1 MKRFDDYLI
10 VTDLDGTLYKTQ
22 TDIPKVNIEAIGRF
36 TSLGGKFAVATGRG
50 IEAARFI
57 TQAIDIP
64 DPIIV
69 NNGHAIYDYN
79 NEELVY
85 NVYLPDRIK
94 DFTRDIMR
102 EFPSMGVE
110 VYSDRELYVITDNH
124 VVTEHLDYEMV
135 EREHITF
142 EQAYKIKWSKLLL
155 ADDEEILL
163 KAIDYA
169 NQLENGEYADD
180 NFKTIRTSRLFL
192 EGVCKDINKG
202 TAVHELARL
211 LNVPSEHIFTIGNFY
226 NDIELVQSA
235 HGAWVK
241 DSPTELYDMAE
252 YITEKTCADG
262 AFAEYVEYVMNKK

>member
-10 VTDLDGTLYKTQ
+10 VTDLDGTLYKKQ
-22 TDIPKVNIEAIGRF
+22 TDIPQVNIDAIARF

-57 TQAIDIP
+57 TEAINIP

-79 NEELVY
+79 NEKLVY

-94 DFTRDIMR
+94 DFTLDIMQK
-102 EFPSMGVE
+102 FPSVGVE
-110 VYSDRELYVITDNH
+110 VYSDRELYVINDNR

-135 EREHITF
+135 EREHISF
-142 EQAYKIKWSKLLL
+142 EKAGEIKWSKLLF

-163 KAIDYA
+163 KIIDYA
-169 NQLENGEYADD
+169 KQLENGEYSSD
-180 NFKTIRTSRLFL
+180 NFQTIRTSRLVL

-211 LNVPSEHIFTIGNFY
+211 LNVPNEHIFTIGNFY
-226 NDIELVQSA
+226 NDIELVQCA

-241 DSPTELYDMAE
+241 DSPEELYSMAE
-252 YITEKTCADG
+252 YITEKICAHG
-262 AFAEYVEYVMNKK
+262 AFAEYVDYIMDNK

>member
-10 VTDLDGTLYKTQ
+10 VTDLDGTLYKKQ
-22 TDIPKVNIEAIGRF
+22 TDIPQVNINAIERF

-57 TQAIDIP
+57 TEAINIP

-79 NEELVY
+79 NEKLVY

-94 DFTRDIMR
+94 DFTFDIMQK
-102 EFPSMGVE
+102 FPSVGVE
-110 VYSDRELYVITDNH
+110 VYSDRELYVINDNH

-135 EREHITF
+135 EREHISF
-142 EQAYKIKWSKLLL
+142 EKAGEIKWSKLLF

-163 KAIDYA
+163 KIIDYA
-169 NQLENGEYADD
+169 KRLENGEYSSD
-180 NFKTIRTSRLFL
+180 NFQTIRTSRLFL

-211 LNVPSEHIFTIGNFY
+211 LNVPNEHIFTIGNFY
-226 NDIELVQSA
+226 NDIELVQCA

-241 DSPTELYDMAE
+241 DSPEELYSMAE
-252 YITEKTCADG
+252 YITEKICAHG
-262 AFAEYVEYVMNKK
+262 AFAEYVDYIMDNK